1 MKITLCRP
9 SPHGEIDAIPSKSYA
24 HRALIC
30 AALADTTTK
39 IECAR
44 SNRDINATVSCLRS
58 LGAEIDLSDGIYTV
72 TPIKNTPK
80 SALLNP
86 GESGSTLRFLLPVVA
101 ALGVEAEFVTEG
113 RLLSR
118 PLSPLSDELIRHG
131 AKITSPPLRI
141 SGKISGG
148 RYSFD
153 GSVSSQFTTGL
164 MLALPLIE
172 KTGADNSIELGKS
185 IELLGKIE
193 SKPYIDLSRAVLEKF
208 GVKTEERENTYIIKG
223 SFSSPEYVRVEGDW
237 SNAAFM
243 LCAGALSESGVTVRG
258 LDMNSTQGDKK
269 ITEILCQFGAKV
281 EVSERGV
288 SVKKRNMRGITID
301 AADIPDL
308 VPVISVVASAAEGD
322 TVIENCSRLRLKES
336 DRVESVCAM
345 ITSLGGDIESVGD
358 SIVIHGKKTLS
369 RVGET
374 EINSYNDHRIVMSAA
389 VGSILFDG
397 CVTIDGCEAVSKS
410 YPDFFDDFGNLC
422 IGNAHV

>member
-1 MKITLCRP
+1 MKITLCKP
-9 SPHGEIDAIPSKSYA
+9 CPHGEIDSIPSKSYA

-30 AALADTTTK
+30 AALADSTTK
-39 IECAR
+39 IECSR
-44 SNRDINATVSCLRS
+44 TNRDIDATVSCLRS
-58 LGAEIDLSDGIYTV
+58 LGAKIDYSDGIFTAE
-72 TPIKNTPK
+72 PIKNAPE
-80 SALLNP
+80 SALLHP

-101 ALGVEAEFVTEG
+101 ALGVETEFVTEG

-141 SGKISGG
+141 SGRISGG

-164 MLALPLIE
+164 MLALPIIE
-172 KTGADNSIELGKS
+172 KSVEDNSIEQCS
-185 IELLGKIE
+185 IELTGKIE

-208 GVKTEERENTYIIKG
+208 GVKTESDGSAYIIKG
-223 SFSSPEYVRVEGDW
+223 RFSSPEYVRVEGDW

-243 LCAGALSESGVTVRG
+243 LCAGALSEGGITVRG
-258 LDMNSTQGDKK
+258 LDQNSTQGDKK
-269 ITEILCQFGAKV
+269 IVEILEKFGAAV
-281 EVSERGV
+281 EVCDGSVTVRKRG
-288 SVKKRNMRGITID
+288 MRGITID

-345 ITSLGGDIESVGD
+345 ITSLGGEIESVGD
-358 SIVIHGKKTLS
+358 SIVVHGRKAFS
-369 RVGET
+369 RRGET
-374 EINSYNDHRIVMSAA
+374 EIDSYNDHRIVMSAA
-389 VGSILFDG
+389 VASILFDG

-410 YPDFFDDFGNLC
+410 YPDFFDDFGRLC
-422 IGNAHV
+422 VSHQDR

>member
-1 MKITLCRP
+1 MKITLCKP

-30 AALADTTTK
+30 AALADSTTRL
-39 IECAR
+39 ECSR
-44 SNRDINATVSCLRS
+44 TNRDIDATVSCLRS
-58 LGAEIDLSDGIYTV
+58 LGAKIDYYDGIFTV
-72 TPIKNTPK
+72 EPIKNAPK
-80 SALLNP
+80 SALLHP
-86 GESGSTLRFLLPVVA
+86 GESGSTLRFLLPVTA
-101 ALGVEAEFVTEG
+101 ALGVDAEFVTEG

-131 AKITSPPLRI
+131 AQITSPPLRI

-148 RYSFD
+148 RYTFD

-164 MLALPLIE
+164 MLALPLTDNSGVE
-172 KTGADNSIELGKS
+172 NSIELT
-185 IELLGKIE
+185 GKIE

-208 GVKTEERENTYIIKG
+208 GVKTESDGNVYIIKG
-223 SFSSPEYVRVEGDW
+223 SFSSPKHLRVEGDW

-243 LCAGALSESGVTVRG
+243 LCAGALSEGGITLHG
-258 LDMNSTQGDKK
+258 LDLNSTQGDKK
-269 ITEILCQFGAKV
+269 IVEILKSFGAAV
-281 EVSERGV
+281 EASESSV
-288 SVKKRNMRGITID
+288 TVKKREMRGITID

-358 SIVIHGKKTLS
+358 SIVIHGRKAFS
-369 RVGET
+369 RGGEA
-374 EINSYNDHRIVMSAA
+374 EIDSYNDHRIVMSAA

-410 YPDFFDDFGNLC
+410 YPDFFDDFGRLC
-422 IGNAHV
+422 IGNSHM